1 MPESVLDRVKSVLI
15 VDQSEDNREVLRI
28 ALRTKGMQILEAAE
42 ANQGLDIARQYHPE
56 LIILDIESQSNRNT
70 QIQDDFDAESKRHNS
85 ALLILGKLAHTT
97 NSSQHR
103 VVSKPYHYGPLIR
116 TIEQMVAESN

>member
-1 MPESVLDRVKSVLI
+1 MPETALERVKSVLI
-15 VDQSEDNREVLRI
+15 VDQSEDNREVLRT
-28 ALRTKGMQILEAAE
+28 ALGKRGMQILEAAE
-42 ANQGLDIARQYHPE
+42 AGQGLELARQCHPE
-56 LIILDIESQSNRNT
+56 LIILDMENEST
-70 QIQDDFDAESKRHNS
+70 TDAQIHDEFDAESRRQNS
-85 ALLILGKLAHTT
+85 SLLILGKLARAT

>member
-1 MPESVLDRVKSVLI
+1 MPESALDLVKSVLI
-15 VDQSEDNREVLRI
+15 VDQSEDNREVLRT
-28 ALRTKGMQILEAAE
+28 ALGKRGIQILEAAE
-42 ANQGLDIARQYHPE
+42 ACQGLELARQCHPE
-56 LIILDIESQSNRNT
+56 LIILDMEHESDVGTR
-70 QIQDDFDAESKRHNS
+70 IHDEFDAESKRQNS
-85 ALLILGKLAHTT
+85 SLLILGRLAHTT